1 MMRGLYAITPD
12 TLDTVTL
19 VEQVR
24 HAIAGGASAVQYRG
38 KRTSRDIARRQA
50 EAIRAATHAT
60 STMFIVND
68 NIELALSVGA
78 DGVHLG
84 RDDYD
89 LSTFPQIREQCAR
102 SCSSRRFLIGVSC
115 YNELSRAETAVRAG
129 ADYIAFGSF
138 FSSPTKPRAQRA
150 DLELIRLAKARF
162 GTPIVAI
169 GGITIDNA
177 QQLISAKV
185 DAVAVISGLFDAQN
199 VEHRAREFSN
209 LFTNGNHVHK

>member
-1 MMRGLYAITPD
+1 MIRGLYAITPD
-12 TLDTVTL
+12 TLDTCKL
-19 VEQVR
+19 VEQVH
-24 HAIAGGASAVQYRG
+24 HAIAGGASVVQYRG
-38 KRTSRDIARRQA
+38 KRISQDLARGQA

-68 NIELALSVGA
+68 NIDLALSVGA

-84 RDDYD
+84 RDDCD
-89 LSTFPQIREQCAR
+89 LRTLSHIREQR
-102 SCSSRRFLIGVSC
+102 TKRFSSVQFLIGVSC
-115 YNELSRAETAVRAG
+115 YSELALAETAVAAG

-138 FSSPTKPRAQRA
+138 FSSPTKPQAQRA

-162 GTPIVAI
+162 EIPIIAI
-169 GGITIDNA
+169 GGITVENA

-199 VEHRAREFSN
+199 VEHRAREFSS
-209 LFTNGNHVHK
+209 LFITGSHVHK